1 MKKIY
6 MQPEF
11 TTIDLGETA
20 TPLCA
25 SGDRTLDCDM
35 NGTEETNRVFSVGSS
50 NSWEE
55 SSWKPADVFSDEEEL

>member
-6 MQPEF
+6 MQPAL
-11 TTIDLGETA
+11 TTFDLGETV

-25 SGDRTLDCDM
+25 SGGDKTLTADPEGETLDVLS
-35 NGTEETNRVFSVGSS
+35 TGSS

-55 SSWKPADVFSDEEEL
+55 SSWKPADVFSDEEEF

>member
-6 MQPEF
+6 MQPGF

-20 TPLCA
+20 TPLCG
-25 SGDRTLDCDM
+25 SNQSLDCDM
-35 NGTEETNRVFSVGSS
+35 TGAEETNSVFSAGPS

-55 SSWKPADVFSDEEEL
+55 SSWKPADVFSDEEEF

>member
-6 MQPEF
+6 MQPGF

-20 TPLCA
+20 APLCV
-25 SGDRTLDCDM
+25 SGGSTLDCDM
-35 NGTEETNRVFSVGSS
+35 SGNEETNSVFSAGPS

>member
-20 TPLCA
+20 TPLCG
-25 SGDRTLDCDM
+25 SNRSLDCDM
-35 NGTEETNRVFSVGSS
+35 PGTEDTNDVFSAGPSK
-50 NSWEE
+50 SWEE

>member
-20 TPLCA
+20 TPLCG
-25 SGDRTLDCDM
+25 STTLDCDM
-35 NGTEETNRVFSVGSS
+35 PGTAETNDVFSAGPSK
-50 NSWEE
+50 SWEE

>member
-25 SGDRTLDCDM
+25 SNRSLDCDM
-35 NGTEETNRVFSVGSS
+35 SGDEETNSVFSAGPS

>member
-6 MQPEF
+6 MQPAL
-11 TTIDLGETA
+11 TTFDLGETV

-25 SGDRTLDCDM
+25 SDPTKIAADPEG
-35 NGTEETNRVFSVGSS
+35 ETWDVLSTGSS

-55 SSWKPADVFSDEEEL
+55 SSWKPADLFSDEEEL

>member
-25 SGDRTLDCDM
+25 SGQSVDCDM
-35 NGTEETNRVFSVGSS
+35 TGAEETNSVFSAGPS

-55 SSWKPADVFSDEEEL
+55 SSWKPADVFSDEEEF

>member
-6 MQPEF
+6 MQPAL
-11 TTIDLGETA
+11 TTFDLGETV

-25 SGDRTLDCDM
+25 SGDKTLTADPEGETLDVLS
-35 NGTEETNRVFSVGSS
+35 TGSS

-55 SSWKPADVFSDEEEL
+55 SSWKPADLFSDEEEL